1 MGCHKPPYIDLG
13 DCRSKNRVSSHFEL
27 IMLLRKHAKQSPSYF
42 LSPTVNNPQKITT
55 NDSRYHFLINS
66 QIVTYFYCTQS
77 LLSCGTSVQVDD
89 NNKSQNK
96 KYGPILPSIPITQ
109 HRSLANYNPCSPYL
123 TFINY
128 TNEQTKENYLSQA
141 HT

>member
-1 MGCHKPPYIDLG
+1 MA
-13 DCRSKNRVSSHFEL
+13 N
-27 IMLLRKHAKQSPSYF
+27 A
-42 LSPTVNNPQKITT
+42 NA
-55 NDSRYHFLINS
+55 SRYHLLINS

-89 NNKSQNK
+89 NNKSQNTALF
-96 KYGPILPSIPITQ
+96 YHLFPLLSIEALQIITLVV
-109 HRSLANYNPCSPYL
+109 STI